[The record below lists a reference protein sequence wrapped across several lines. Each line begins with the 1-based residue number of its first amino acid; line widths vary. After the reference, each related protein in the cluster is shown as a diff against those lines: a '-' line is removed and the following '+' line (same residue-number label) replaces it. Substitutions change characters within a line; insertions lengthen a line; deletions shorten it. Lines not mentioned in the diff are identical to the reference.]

1 VAPDDDEG
9 EASRGS
15 RMPPLEAFEIFRTLA
30 AHGVDYV
37 VIGGYS
43 LAAHGVIRGTKD
55 VDIYPEPSRANLTRL
70 LAALKA
76 MEAEIADIEDFEP
89 GEWPVQLDLDGLAGG
104 GNWVLRTRYGRLDV
118 MQWLTVVDD
127 YAALRADGIKPT
139 IPGLDESDTPLFAGL
154 DDLVAMKRAAGRD
167 QDLIDI
173 AELERARGRGS

>member
-1 VAPDDDEG
+1 VSGHG
-9 EASRGS
+9 ETEVGGDS
-15 RMPPLEAFEIFRTLA
+15 RMPPLQAFEIFRTLA

-55 VDIYPEPSRANLTRL
+55 VDIYPEPSRANLERL

-76 MEAEIADIEDFEP
+76 MDAAVADIEDFEP
-89 GEWPVQLDLDGLAGG
+89 REWPVQLDLDGLAGR

-118 MQWLTVVDD
+118 MQWLAVVDD
-127 YAALRADGIKPT
+127 YAALRGDAVKPV
-139 IPGLDESDTPLFAGL
+139 IAGLGESETPRFAGL

-173 AELERARGRGS
+173 AELERARNTL